1 MELYGIAVRKK
12 KKERKKEEKNTVFPF
27 VSTTELPAVARLLQ
41 PSQKILQNNN
51 NNNSSNNNKRV
62 PKRTPLKQF

>member
-1 MELYGIAVRKK
+1 MVLQLEKRR
-12 KKERKKEEKNTVFPF
+12 KKERKKKKNTVFPF